1 MLQLE
6 RVRLVNV
13 RCFEQLDIRLADPS
27 ELSGWTLV
35 LGDNAT
41 GKSTLLRSIAMGLCD
56 EASAAGLLK
65 ESDEGYIRR
74 GASEA
79 RITLWLRD
87 TRTRSPQY
95 RITTTVS
102 RQEKRRGIF
111 TDQVRQ
117 KTFPSGAKFPWDELF
132 VSGYGAGRGVTGTGD
147 ISSYAT
153 IDAVYNLFNYSE
165 GLQNPELVIR
175 RLLAGGTGAPMVRRQ
190 VFRLL
195 CEATKA
201 EDIRLTSSGIRV
213 DGPWGQGMPLRDLAD
228 GYKSAFL
235 WITDLI
241 GWALTFRPKLRSTA
255 GIRGIVVVDELEQH
269 LHARWQRSIVHDLR
283 ALLPNIQFIVATHSP
298 LIASSIGTRIT
309 DNRRDRLYVL
319 AGTGEG
325 QVEATPH
332 EFMYGWRMD
341 QVLASRA
348 FKYQVGAGEEVDE
361 MLRRGSQLAGKKLR
375 TPKEETTYQQLK
387 ELFQDSFY
395 SSTWPI
401 EREAEQEAKKRLH
414 DEIRKL
420 ERDLEEGKES

>member
-65 ESDEGYIRR
+65 ESDEGYVRR
-74 GASEA
+74 GASKA
-79 RITLWLRD
+79 LITLWLRD
-87 TRTRSPQY
+87 TSARTRQY

-111 TDQVRQ
+111 TDRVRQ
-117 KTFPSGAKFPWDELF
+117 TTFPTGAKFPWDELF
-132 VSGYGAGRGVTGTGD
+132 VSGYGAGRGVAGTGD
-147 ISSYAT
+147 ISSYAA

-175 RLLAGGTGAPMVRRQ
+175 RLLERGAAGPMVRRQ

-195 CEATKA
+195 CKATKA
-201 EDIRLTSSGIRV
+201 DDIRLTSEGIRV
-213 DGPWGQGMPLRDLAD
+213 DGPWGKGMPLRDLAD

-235 WITDLI
+235 WLTDLI
-241 GWALTFRPKLRSTA
+241 GWALTFRPRLRSTV
-255 GIRGIVVVDELEQH
+255 GIRGIVVIDELEQH

-283 ALLPNIQFIVATHSP
+283 ALFPNVQFIIATHSP
-298 LIASSIGTRIT
+298 LIASSLGVSVA
-309 DNRRDRLYVL
+309 DDRRDQLYVL
-319 AGTGEG
+319 ASTGVG
-325 QVEATPH
+325 RVEATAH

-348 FKYQVGAGEEVDE
+348 FKYQIGSGEEVDE
-361 MLRRGSQLAGKKLR
+361 MLRRGSQLAAKKRR
-375 TPKEETTYQQLK
+375 TPKEEATYQQLK
-387 ELFQDSFY
+387 ELLQDSFY
-395 SSTWPI
+395 SSTSPI
-401 EREAEQEAKKRLH
+401 EREAEQEAKKRLI
-414 DEIRKL
+414 DEIRML
-420 ERDLEEGKES
+420 ERCFEEDKA